1 VGGGRAGYNR
11 RAMEERHIGRYRLVR
26 LLGSGGMGK
35 VYEAIDDQLQRRV
48 ALKGLLAHQITT
60 TGRERL
66 RREALATARLSHPA
80 IAQVYGLER
89 HGDEDWLAMEMVSGR
104 SVADL
109 LENGPLAPTEVAR
122 IGAMVA
128 EALAAAH
135 HHGIVHRDVK
145 AENVMI
151 TDEGHVKVLDFGLV
165 KWRAPDGP
173 VSHTLTSE
181 GLVVGT
187 SRAMS
192 PEQALGRDVD
202 TRSDIF
208 SLGSM
213 LWEMAVG
220 EPAFGG
226 ATPMEVMLK
235 VAHGDRPRLADVAP
249 TLPTELA
256 SIIERCLETRP
267 EDRFQH
273 AEEVAARLQMV
284 ASQGTRTTAPQR
296 PPSWSVRRLH
306 VRRRAVVV
314 GASLACL
321 ALLGAVAVVVG
332 WLGARRLPAVAVLPV
347 ARESRD
353 TGLGL
358 AGTLVGEVISIQL
371 GAAAVA
377 PVPADEVRGVNL
389 ADLRISDLGHMLG
402 ATWVVDA
409 TLQAGSPPIPDRLQ
423 IAVLDGASGR
433 VRASQQ
439 VDVHLG
445 DLIALSGQT
454 ASALQAGLREAGLAA
469 PAVQGLP
476 GTTSVPYLKA
486 RLALDRGL
494 ASSTLDQETAELEE
508 AVAADARMV
517 EAQTTLAVVSARRWQ
532 RDRVPGADGRARE
545 MLDRA
550 ALLGPLDA
558 RLSGFRIEAF
568 LALNALDD
576 AVSEARQLARR
587 LPGDAAS
594 WRWLGIALARR
605 GLDREAG
612 AAFSRSLKVRHS
624 PQTVLARA
632 EALARAGDRAAAKA
646 VLRDGA
652 TTAPEFGP
660 LHLALATLVFRE
672 GDVDAACEEVSTARR
687 TDPDGAA
694 VPWAACELL
703 RGRAGIAVE
712 VFRDIVRA
720 HGDDPAGPLNLGTA
734 LLWAGDQ
741 AASRASFAA
750 ALTLAERHLVGRPA
764 SPRLRRVRAVAL
776 AHLERPT
783 EAILDIH
790 DALRDLP
797 DDPDATLDAAR
808 VSALSGDHAAALSW
822 ARKATELGLPRG
834 WLQGPEFSALARDPD
849 FQDLVAVTPS
859 R

>member
-1 VGGGRAGYNR
+1 
-11 RAMEERHIGRYRLVR
+11 MEERSIGRYRLVR

-35 VYEAIDDQLQRRV
+35 VYEAIDDQLQRHV
-48 ALKGLLAHQITT
+48 ALKGLLAHQVTA

-89 HGDEDWLAMEMVSGR
+89 HGDEDWLAMELVSGR
-104 SVADL
+104 SVDEL
-109 LENGPLAPTEVAR
+109 LEGGALAPAEVAR

-135 HHGIVHRDVK
+135 HHGIIHRDVK

-165 KWRAPDGP
+165 KWRAPGGP

-235 VAHGDRPRLADVAP
+235 VAHGDRRRLAEVAP
-249 TLPTELA
+249 TLPADLV

-296 PPSWSVRRLH
+296 PSSWYFRRLRA
-306 VRRRAVVV
+306 RRRAWVV
-314 GASLACL
+314 GAALACL
-321 ALLGAVAVVVG
+321 ALLAAVAVVAG

-347 ARESRD
+347 ARQTSD
-353 TGLGL
+353 TGLSL
-358 AGTLVGEVISIQL
+358 AGTLVQEAIAIQL
-371 GAAAVA
+371 AAAAVA
-377 PVPADEVRGVNL
+377 PVPADEMRGVDL
-389 ADLRISDLGHMLG
+389 ADLRVSDLGHMLG

-409 TLQAGSPPIPDRLQ
+409 TLQVGSPPIPDRLQ

-439 VDVHLG
+439 VDVSLG
-445 DLIALSGQT
+445 DLVALSDQAAT
-454 ASALQAGLREAGLAA
+454 ALRRGLQEAGVASPAGQRLQGAA
-469 PAVQGLP
+469 L
-476 GTTSVPYLKA
+476 VPYLKA

-494 ASSTLDQETAELEE
+494 ASSTLDQEAAELEA

-517 EAQTTLAVVSARRWQ
+517 EARLTLAVVCARRWQ
-532 RDRVPGADGRARE
+532 RDKVPGAETRARE
-545 MLDRA
+545 MLDRTA
-550 ALLGPLDA
+550 SLGPLDA
-558 RLSGFRIEAF
+558 RLSGYRIEA
-568 LALNALDD
+568 LVALGDLDD
-576 AVSEARQLARR
+576 AVGEARQLARR
-587 LPGDAAS
+587 LPGDAVS

-605 GLDREAG
+605 GLASEAG
-612 AAFSRSLKVRHS
+612 AAFSRSLRVRTS
-624 PQTVLARA
+624 PRTVLARA
-632 EALARAGDRAAAKA
+632 ESLVQAGNRKAATTALRSA
-646 VLRDGA
+646 A
-652 TTAPEFGP
+652 TTAPGFGP
-660 LHLALATLVFRE
+660 LHLALATLAFRD
-672 GDVDAACEEVSTARR
+672 GDVDAACEEVSAARR
-687 TDPDGAA
+687 IDPDGAS
-694 VPWAACELL
+694 VQWAACELL
-703 RGRAGIAVE
+703 RGRASAAAE
-712 VFRDIVRA
+712 VFRGVIRA
-720 HGDDPAGPLNLGTA
+720 HGDDPAGPLGLGTA
-734 LLWAGDQ
+734 LLWAGDR
-741 AASRASFAA
+741 AASRASFTA
-750 ALTLAERHLVGRPA
+750 ALDLAERHLAGRPA

-797 DDPDATLDAAR
+797 DDPAAALDAAR
-808 VSALSGDHAAALSW
+808 VSALAGDHAAALSW
-822 ARKATELGLPRG
+822 ARRATELGLPRA
-834 WLQGPEFSALARDPD
+834 WLQGPEFSALADEPD
-849 FQDLVAVTPS
+849 FRALAAGD
-859 R
+859 